1 MTQFSIKTYRSLS
14 LNEQHRFFNFCK
26 AAAKETNKPASKN
39 MWSDNWKN
47 DPASLLYILENGNRF
62 NGVKGEFFLLFD
74 GDNIVGCSGI
84 YISDFNDSIALA
96 GVRTWIDF
104 SYRNDFRSTSVK
116 AYSKEFVI
124 ILDTNFTIS
133 DLTIKTDVTR
143 PMNYC
148 TTLWEY
154 DGQCYSTTVD
164 GNAVDIWILS
174 FQDDSWSDADIYV
187 IPHYRSDRENLS
199 DSEYNDWK
207 FFRK

>member
-1 MTQFSIKTYRSLS
+1 MSYIILKNHKENR
-14 LNEQHRFFNFCK
+14 LNYLAYLLIPHI
-26 AAAKETNKPASKN
+26 
-39 MWSDNWKN
+39 
-47 DPASLLYILENGNRF
+47 DPCRPDYVN
-62 NGVKGEFFLLFD
+62 
-74 GDNIVGCSGI
+74 
-84 YISDFNDSIALA
+84 
-96 GVRTWIDF
+96 IDF